1 MEPEAL
7 LTEVHSFLNMTTI
20 HKSKHQSGVFDD
32 DAEEEEEEE
41 EEENFED
48 VVVVVVFLDFF
59 YFLYF

>member
-41 EEENFED
+41 ENFED
-48 VVVVVVFLDFF
+48 VVVVVVVVFLDFF

>member
-20 HKSKHQSGVFDD
+20 WG
-32 DAEEEEEEE
+32 EE

-48 VVVVVVFLDFF
+48 VVVVVVVVFLDFF

>member
-1 MEPEAL
+1 MC
-7 LTEVHSFLNMTTI
+7 
-20 HKSKHQSGVFDD
+20 VFDD

-48 VVVVVVFLDFF
+48 VFLDFF

>member
-41 EEENFED
+41 ENFED
-48 VVVVVVFLDFF
+48 VVVVVVVFLDFF